1 MEKDRNG
8 EWISS
13 LHEDPNIRVESHG
26 SKVSQLIISS
36 VSLVLGDLSDAVEV
50 GLHSVKTNNIEC
62 IWADMLALCT
72 GMRPV
77 IMVDYGGKMPE
88 LQEHLCGVLK
98 LSQKESSMFEN
109 LRVMVIEDMIYLIH
123 IKWLAEFVRS
133 SLNSETELLF
143 ADLEQD
149 PPKMITH
156 AEESSVAMELVSV
169 QKWFSLIFP
178 VDRMN
183 SDPLPSHRIDSMS
196 SGKSRIEELV
206 MSQSSE
212 LIDLSR
218 WLLGYP
224 IVYLFSKEHIS
235 DAIYNL
241 STKSLHLFKVLV
253 RRFVVPDSCLCCFFP
268 SVRSRSCQYFSQYQI
283 DMLAETMGR
292 ISDNDINSDD
302 IPGKM
307 CSVTIVMSYCK
318 NIVNIIKN
326 ASNSFSVPYEL
337 SLEGRNEP
345 WAETFISQMRA
356 KWERCKQVWGSLH
369 MEVSSCYPQA
379 IVL

>member
-1 MEKDRNG
+1 MRTATFLEYPCF
-8 EWISS
+8 I
-13 LHEDPNIRVESHG
+13 
-26 SKVSQLIISS
+26 
-36 VSLVLGDLSDAVEV
+36 
-50 GLHSVKTNNIEC
+50 
-62 IWADMLALCT
+62 DMLALCT

-218 WLLGYP
+218 CMQETEITIPTLNGKRSLYDILDGGTILLKCEINPVFCYRWLLGYP

-253 RRFVVPDSCLCCFFP
+253 R
-268 SVRSRSCQYFSQYQI
+268 
-283 DMLAETMGR
+283 
-292 ISDNDINSDD
+292 
-302 IPGKM
+302 
-307 CSVTIVMSYCK
+307 
-318 NIVNIIKN
+318 
-326 ASNSFSVPYEL
+326 SFSVPYEL

>member
-1 MEKDRNG
+1 MEVAEIEEALKVLQT
-8 EWISS
+8 S
-13 LHEDPNIRVESHG
+13 LLRTKWRLRPA
-26 SKVSQLIISS
+26 SKRRL
-36 VSLVLGDLSDAVEV
+36 E
-50 GLHSVKTNNIEC
+50 T
-62 IWADMLALCT
+62 DMLALCT

-149 PPKMITH
+149 PPKMIMH
-156 AEESSVAMELVSV
+156 AKESSVAMELVSV

-218 WLLGYP
+218 CMQETEITIPTLNGILLQMASWL
-224 IVYLFSKEHIS
+224 S
-235 DAIYNL
+235 NC
-241 STKSLHLFKVLV
+241 VLV
-253 RRFVVPDSCLCCFFP
+253 
-268 SVRSRSCQYFSQYQI
+268 QQGAYFRCYIQ
-283 DMLAETMGR
+283 
-292 ISDNDINSDD
+292 
-302 IPGKM
+302 
-307 CSVTIVMSYCK
+307 
-318 NIVNIIKN
+318 
-326 ASNSFSVPYEL
+326 SFH
-337 SLEGRNEP
+337 
-345 WAETFISQMRA
+345 Q
-356 KWERCKQVWGSLH
+356 
-369 MEVSSCYPQA
+369 VSSSLQSSSPQFLRA
-379 IVL
+379 L

>member
-1 MEKDRNG
+1 MRTATFLEYPCF
-8 EWISS
+8 I
-13 LHEDPNIRVESHG
+13 
-26 SKVSQLIISS
+26 
-36 VSLVLGDLSDAVEV
+36 
-50 GLHSVKTNNIEC
+50 
-62 IWADMLALCT
+62 DMLALCT

-218 WLLGYP
+218 CMQETEITIPTLNGWLLGYP

-253 RRFVVPDSCLCCFFP
+253 RSCFFP

>member
-1 MEKDRNG
+1 MEVAEIEEALKVLQT
-8 EWISS
+8 S
-13 LHEDPNIRVESHG
+13 LLRTKWRLRPA
-26 SKVSQLIISS
+26 SKRRL
-36 VSLVLGDLSDAVEV
+36 E
-50 GLHSVKTNNIEC
+50 T
-62 IWADMLALCT
+62 DMLALCT

-149 PPKMITH
+149 PPKMIMH
-156 AEESSVAMELVSV
+156 AKESSVAMELVSV

-218 WLLGYP
+218 CMQETEITIPTLNGWLLGYP

-253 RRFVVPDSCLCCFFP
+253 RRNGTSNKECRDEELM
-268 SVRSRSCQYFSQYQI
+268 R
-283 DMLAETMGR
+283 
-292 ISDNDINSDD
+292 
-302 IPGKM
+302 
-307 CSVTIVMSYCK
+307 TI
-318 NIVNIIKN
+318 
-326 ASNSFSVPYEL
+326 
-337 SLEGRNEP
+337 
-345 WAETFISQMRA
+345 
-356 KWERCKQVWGSLH
+356 
-369 MEVSSCYPQA
+369 
-379 IVL
+379 